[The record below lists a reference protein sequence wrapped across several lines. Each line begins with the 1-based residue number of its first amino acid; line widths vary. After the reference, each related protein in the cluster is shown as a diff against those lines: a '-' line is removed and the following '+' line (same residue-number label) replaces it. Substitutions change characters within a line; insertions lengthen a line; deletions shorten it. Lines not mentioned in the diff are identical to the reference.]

1 MDRDNALRT
10 IINTNDAT
18 TQFAILK
25 INETTFKMLGAVKK
39 YGTPDQFRLL
49 KEGVADVIQDAFNK
63 VKDITS
69 LDTDKIPSLS
79 RHIQEEANNLIRP
92 IAEQVMPKYSS
103 NAEAYGWNK
112 FITDSMMDKIRLS
125 KGIPISE
132 WEGKFTIRKN
142 SSYEI
147 KNVYEGDLETFL
159 NTIMNKDVYYYS
171 TDEWLV
177 VINKVPHTEDSVT
190 DMVNY
195 LLTCFADG
203 ERDIVFNAWQ
213 DWMFTHRKELE
224 EKK

>member
-1 MDRDNALRT
+1 MDKDNALRA
-10 IINTNDAT
+10 IINTKDAT

-25 INETTFKMLGAVKK
+25 INETTFKMLATVKK
-39 YGTPDQFRLL
+39 FGTPDQFRLL

-63 VKDITS
+63 IEDITPFG
-69 LDTDKIPSLS
+69 TEKIPSLS
-79 RHIQEEANNLIRP
+79 RSIREEANDLIRP
-92 IAEQVMPKYSS
+92 AAELVMPKYSGDV
-103 NAEAYGWNK
+103 EAYGWNK
-112 FITDSMMDKIRLS
+112 FITDAEMDKIRIR
-125 KGIPISE
+125 KGISISE
-132 WEGKFTIRKN
+132 WEGKFTIRRN

-159 NTIMNKDVYYYS
+159 DTIMNKDVYYFS

-177 VINKVPHTEDSVT
+177 VIDKVPHTEDFVI

-195 LLTCFADG
+195 LLTCFDDG
-203 ERDIVFNAWQ
+203 ERDVVFNAWQ

>member
-1 MDRDNALRT
+1 MLTYNFENRTAIVTGGSRGIGAATVKALLQAK
-10 IINTNDAT
+10 AT
-18 TQFAILK
+18 VV
-25 INETTFKMLGAVKK
+25 AV
-39 YGTPDQFRLL
+39 
-49 KEGVADVIQDAFNK
+49 
-63 VKDITS
+63 
-69 LDTDKIPSLS
+69 
-79 RHIQEEANNLIRP
+79 
-92 IAEQVMPKYSS
+92 YSS

-171 TDEWLV
+171 TDEWHV

-213 DWMFTHRKELE
+213 DWMFAHRKELE

>member
-1 MDRDNALRT
+1 MDKDNALRA

-25 INETTFKMLGAVKK
+25 INETTFKTLVAVKK
-39 YGTPDQFRLL
+39 YGSPDQFRLL

-63 VKDITS
+63 IKDITS

-79 RHIQEEANNLIRP
+79 RHIREEANNLIRP
-92 IAEQVMPKYSS
+92 VAKLVMPKYSGDV
-103 NAEAYGWNK
+103 EAYGWNK
-112 FITDSMMDKIRLS
+112 FITDSVMDKIRLS

-132 WEGKFTIRKN
+132 WEGKLTIRKN

-177 VINKVPHTEDSVT
+177 VINKVPHTEDSVI

-203 ERDIVFNAWQ
+203 ERDVVFNAWQ

-224 EKK
+224 GKK